1 MVIAVLIVV
10 VRRVQVAVEMVV
22 LVHVNPLVQED
33 VHLAAQALARVV
45 VVLIVR
51 ARALELQP
59 DNVWSAQNNVCN
71 IVATDVKTHVLAIAI
86 LHVIG
91 LVVGYAKL
99 LVKRWDTDRTLVQF
113 AQVHAL
119 EPAVQHVQVI
129 AREHVI

>member
-22 LVHVNPLVQED
+22 LIHVNPLVQEDVEMVVLIHVNPLVQED

-59 DNVWSAQNNVCN
+59 DNV
-71 IVATDVKTHVLAIAI
+71 
-86 LHVIG
+86 
-91 LVVGYAKL
+91 
-99 LVKRWDTDRTLVQF
+99 
-113 AQVHAL
+113 
-119 EPAVQHVQVI
+119 
-129 AREHVI
+129 